1 MFRFSVA
8 SILNALGFLLVWV
21 GMVALIAKCTF
32 PLYEDMDVLLAWWRY
47 PGWGILL
54 ILTVLA
60 YKRWKVSPSMGFPL
74 TWKKVLTVVGLSL
87 AYWVVSFVISRWS
100 LLQTG
105 TLYFAVGI
113 TDKNILFVIESLVLA
128 PFIEEFAFRG
138 VILEYLRRTNSVV
151 ISVLWSSVL
160 FSLYHMTVSQFLL
173 AFFCGI
179 LLGFIYLRMKSV
191 WYAVLAHFVYNLTCF
206 FIWVMK

>member
-1 MFRFSVA
+1 MFRFSVV

-21 GMVALIAKCTF
+21 GMVILIAKCTF

-113 TDKNILFVIESLVLA
+113 TDKNILFVIEALVLA
-128 PFIEEFAFRG
+128 PFIEEFAFLG
-138 VILEYLRRTNSVV
+138 GMLEYLSRTNGAV
-151 ISVLWSSVL
+151 ISVLWSSAL
-160 FSLYHMTVSQFLL
+160 FSLYHMTLSQFLPT
-173 AFFCGI
+173 FFCGI

-191 WYAVLAHFVYNLTCF
+191 WYAVVAHFVYNLTCF
-206 FIWVMK
+206 FIWVK

>member
-47 PGWGILL
+47 PGWGMLL

-60 YKRWKVSPSMGFPL
+60 FKRWKVSPSMGFPL

-113 TDKNILFVIESLVLA
+113 TDKNILFVIEALVLA

-138 VILEYLRRTNSVV
+138 VVLEYLRRANGVV
-151 ISVLWSSVL
+151 VAVLWSSVL
-160 FSLYHMTVSQFLL
+160 FSLYHMTPSQFLP
-173 AFFCGI
+173 AFFAGI
-179 LLGFIYLRMKSV
+179 FFSVLYLCTKSLPYV
-191 WYAVLAHFVYNLTCF
+191 VIAHFVYNLACF
-206 FIWVMK
+206 FIWIK